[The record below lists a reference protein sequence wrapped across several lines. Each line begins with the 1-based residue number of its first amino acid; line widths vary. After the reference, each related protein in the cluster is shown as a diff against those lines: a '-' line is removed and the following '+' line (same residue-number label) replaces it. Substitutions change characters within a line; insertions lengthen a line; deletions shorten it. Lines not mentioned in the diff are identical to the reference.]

1 MSIQPHSRREC
12 SVAVP
17 AMAMLL
23 LLYALLP
30 ATTLFAQQQNKSD
43 TLTYS
48 ASEAEKVFLEQNLP
62 VLAERLNIDQADAR
76 ILQAKAWPNPT
87 FHLDGVQLYNK
98 PSTDPSPGLFGTDFW
113 KNRTFEAQLEQMVKL
128 AGKRKK
134 GIAFETRNKELAE
147 SSFTDFLLNLKAA
160 FRQDLAELQYLQ
172 SVEGDLLYQQRI
184 INDLIRGQD
193 AQYKQ
198 GNISQSQLYRIKA
211 LQIAL
216 QSDLNELNEK
226 ITDKQQSLKTAMAL
240 PPTSFVRI
248 TGAAETQ
255 SLQQLRQHSL
265 DDLIALCL
273 QHNTALQS
281 AENEKKV
288 NAAALAVEK
297 ANAVPDL
304 TFNVNYDRNGNN
316 QLDFVGAGVAID
328 LPVFN
333 RNKGNIRV
341 ARYELQKS
349 ELMQK
354 NKVNEVSNAV
364 VKTWTDLNKAITL
377 YESIDKDYLQKLNEM
392 TASLSTNFQQKNVSL
407 LEFLD
412 FFDSFKESR
421 EKYYDAIKNIS
432 LKKEDLNYLAGQDL

>member
-1 MSIQPHSRREC
+1 MLISSHSRREC
-12 SVAVP
+12 TLAVSITAIFFLWSALMPATLLAQQTEKTDTLKVSVA
-17 AMAMLL
+17 
-23 LLYALLP
+23 
-30 ATTLFAQQQNKSD
+30 
-43 TLTYS
+43 
-48 ASEAEKVFLEQNLP
+48 EAEKIFLEQNLP
-62 VLAERLNIDQADAR
+62 VLAERLNIDQGEAR

-87 FHLDGVQLYNK
+87 FHLDGVQLYNT
-98 PSTDPSPGLFGTDFW
+98 PNTDPSPGLLGTNFW
-113 KNRTFEAQLEQMVKL
+113 RNRTFEAQLEQMVKL

-134 GIAFETRNKELAE
+134 GIAFETRSKELAE
-147 SSFTDFLLNLKAA
+147 SSFTDFLLNLKAE

-172 SVEGDLLYQQRI
+172 SVAGDLLYQRQVV
-184 INDLIRGQD
+184 NDLIRGQS

-216 QSDLNELNEK
+216 ESDLNDLNEK
-226 ITDKQQSLKTAMAL
+226 ITEKQQSLKTAMAL
-240 PPTSFVRI
+240 APTTFIQV
-248 TGAAETQ
+248 TGTDGEVAMK
-255 SLQQLRQHSL
+255 QLKQYTLSR
-265 DDLIALCL
+265 LIDISL
-273 QHNTALQS
+273 QHNASLKS
-281 AENEKKV
+281 ADREKKV
-288 NAAALAVEK
+288 NEAALAVEK

-354 NKVNEVSNAV
+354 NKTNEVSNAV
-364 VKTWTDLNKAITL
+364 VKTWSDLNKAIDL
-377 YESIDKDYLQKLNEM
+377 YEGIDKDYLQKLNEM
-392 TASLSTNFQQKNVSL
+392 TASLSLNFQQKNVSL

-412 FFDSFKESR
+412 FFESFKESR
-421 EKYYDAIKNIS
+421 QRYYEAVKNITQ
-432 LKKEDLNYLAGQDL
+432 KKEDLNYLAGQDL